1 MRASACVASITAAR
15 PPTVP
20 PLAVVLLH
28 GAGAD
33 ASQWIDI
40 GLRDAVDAVSARHP
54 TALVAVAPDLDAS
67 SPVSMLL
74 EGLLPAIE
82 LRFRPHSAFAISG
95 ISRRRAGVRDRR
107 RHTVEVRVAR
117 SAQSRRLRLG
127 RHRRVARGRDD
138 RRRRPRPPRTIG
150 APARRRFREV
160 GRCRHRTLATRRAQ
174 PPVLASTPPQLPRV
188 PPERPRDSVMT
199 LLLATPSSSSGNT

>member
-1 MRASACVASITAAR
+1 MTACIGTDPKSIDRFEIQHAGQRVRCLYHRSAPT
-15 PPTVP
+15 TVP

-82 LRFRPHSAFAISG
+82 
-95 ISRRRAGVRDRR
+95 
-107 RHTVEVRVAR
+107 
-117 SAQSRRLRLG
+117 
-127 RHRRVARGRDD
+127 
-138 RRRRPRPPRTIG
+138 
-150 APARRRFREV
+150 
-160 GRCRHRTLATRRAQ
+160 AT
-174 PPVLASTPPQLPRV
+174 
-188 PPERPRDSVMT
+188 
-199 LLLATPSSSSGNT
+199 